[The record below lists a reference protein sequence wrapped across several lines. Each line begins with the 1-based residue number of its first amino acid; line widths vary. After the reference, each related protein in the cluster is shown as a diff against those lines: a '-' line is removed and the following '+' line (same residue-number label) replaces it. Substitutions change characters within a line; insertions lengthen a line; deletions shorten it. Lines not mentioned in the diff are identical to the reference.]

1 MYQVISLGNILLPS
15 YKQKQIINS
24 VARGYLLLFTNF
36 NSLIIM
42 YMMVL
47 MFSLITGV
55 TVIVLH
61 AKIHGN

>member
-15 YKQKQIINS
+15 YKQKQIINL

-47 MFSLITGV
+47 MFGLVTGV